1 MFVTFTS
8 GMLNRKSHTSIAV
21 ALALRYGDDTARR
34 VAQSR
39 AEQNA
44 RDGDD
49 EAAAMWRAVAGYF
62 VEPIG
67 EAGGKPAPPP
77 LMSNVVEG
85 DADARE
91 A

>member
-1 MFVTFTS
+1 
-8 GMLNRKSHTSIAV
+8 MLDRKSHTSIAV
-21 ALALRYGDDTARR
+21 ALALRYGDEAARR

-67 EAGGKPAPPP
+67 ETGGEPVPPP
-77 LMSNVVEG
+77 PISNVG
-85 DADARE
+85 DRDTGARDA
-91 A
+91 